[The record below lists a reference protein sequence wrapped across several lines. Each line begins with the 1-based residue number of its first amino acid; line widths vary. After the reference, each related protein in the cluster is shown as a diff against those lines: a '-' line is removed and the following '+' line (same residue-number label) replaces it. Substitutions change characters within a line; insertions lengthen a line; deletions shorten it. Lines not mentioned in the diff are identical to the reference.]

1 MSRMSRTKTVY
12 INSSV
17 TLISQIFQVILG
29 FVIRKLFIDYLGVE
43 YLGYNSVFANILQ
56 MLNLADM
63 GIGVA
68 ITSYLYKP
76 LAENN
81 LDRISAI
88 MKIYKNIYCILG
100 LIVFGVGLIFSI
112 NLNVLIPDAAC
123 SILYL
128 RILFYINLIGTVS
141 TYFLAYKR
149 TLLIADQKSY
159 IANIVDTSVY
169 FVISILQLISLII
182 FPNYIIYLSL
192 NIAKNIISNIL
203 ISLNVNKNYSFI
215 NNNADLNLIN
225 EYRPQIIQYVKDVF
239 VSRIG
244 AVIYYSTDNIILSV
258 IKGSLL
264 TGYLSNYTLITGQLN
279 TVVNQVLSSV
289 QATFGNFISVTNS
302 NEEKMKMTNNYFCV
316 NFCIG
321 NFCMLCFSLL
331 AQPFIKL
338 FFGEAMLLDLSTAIW
353 LGVNLLLTF
362 LIQLPSQV
370 FVIYKLFRYDRPIII
385 VSATLNI
392 IISIILV
399 NILGINGVLIGTF
412 LTSLIY
418 LFSRF
423 YIIAKYVYNVRYFD
437 YVKRIF
443 YYGLIS
449 IFTFLILYFATMNL
463 NGTGVIWFAIKTVI
477 VGLLAVFCTALFLA
491 FTKEFEFL
499 KNKLL
504 PKKIR
509 KYANKWVI
517 AIVCIL
523 IIVIS
528 VILGGGYTNKLDFI
542 ETGNKSYIRTDSY
555 VEDLNTGKNI
565 FSLSFDDTILIFE
578 DINENKYESVFE
590 NSTLNW
596 YKELHDKYGV
606 VISCYVYYEDNDF
619 NLTQISD
626 KYKSE
631 FIANSDWLRFGFHT
645 LNSNTNYKDGEII
658 NDYTKTVKE
667 LERIVGGQT
676 IDNVIRLQ
684 MFQGSY
690 EEIKKLSQLNE
701 QPVKGLYTA
710 DDNRQSYYLSYDN
723 NYYIYNHD
731 ELYDNETNLYFFSTD
746 FRTEYVNNIDLK
758 LKELSN
764 NSWRNQL
771 GDLVVFSHEWALGME
786 NRKKLEKVCRYAYNK
801 GYNFEF
807 FEDIIDIVE

>member
-1 MSRMSRTKTVY
+1 MSKMSRTKIVY

-88 MKIYKNIYCILG
+88 MKIYKNIYSILG
-100 LIVFGVGLIFSI
+100 LIVFGVGLIISI
-112 NLNVLIPDAAC
+112 NLNILIPDATC
-123 SILYL
+123 SIGYL
-128 RILFYINLIGTVS
+128 RLLFYINLIGTVS

-399 NILGINGVLIGTF
+399 NIFGINGVLIGTF

-463 NGTGVIWFAIKTVI
+463 NGTGVIWFAIKAVI

-491 FTKEFEFL
+491 FTKEFGFL

-504 PKKIR
+504 PEKIR

-523 IIVIS
+523 IIGIS
-528 VILGGGYTNKLDFI
+528 VILGRYTNKLDFI
-542 ETGNKSYIRTDSY
+542 ESGNKTYIRTDSY

-578 DINENKYESVFE
+578 DIDNNNYDSVFE
-590 NSTLNW
+590 NSILNW

-606 VISCYVYYEDNDF
+606 VISCYVYYEDKDF
-619 NLTQISD
+619 NLTQFSD
-626 KYKSE
+626 KYKAE

-645 LNSNTNYKDGEII
+645 LNAYKDYKDGEII
-658 NDYTKTVKE
+658 NDYTKVVKE
-667 LERIVGGQT
+667 LERIVGSQT

-684 MFQGSY
+684 MFKGSY

-701 QPVKGLYTA
+701 QPIKGLYTA
-710 DDNRQSYYLSYDN
+710 DDNRQSYYLSNDD

-731 ELYDNETNLYFFSTD
+731 ELYDTKTNLYFLSTD
-746 FRTEYVNNIDLK
+746 FRTEYVNNIDFK

-764 NSWRNQL
+764 NSWCNQL
-771 GDLVVFSHEWALGME
+771 GDLVVFSHEWALGIE
-786 NRKKLEKVCRYAYNK
+786 NRKKIEKVCKYACNK

-807 FEDIIDIVE
+807 FEDVLNIVE

>member
-1 MSRMSRTKTVY
+1 MSKMSRTKIVY

-88 MKIYKNIYCILG
+88 MKIYKNIYSILG
-100 LIVFGVGLIFSI
+100 LIVFGVGLIISI
-112 NLNVLIPDAAC
+112 NLNILIPDATC
-123 SILYL
+123 SIGYL
-128 RILFYINLIGTVS
+128 RLLFYINLIGTVS

-399 NILGINGVLIGTF
+399 NIFGINGVLIGTF

-449 IFTFLILYFATMNL
+449 IFTFLILYFATTNL
-463 NGTGVIWFAIKTVI
+463 NGTGVIWFAIKAVI

-491 FTKEFEFL
+491 FTKEFGFL
-499 KNKLL
+499 KKKLL
-504 PKKIR
+504 PEKIR

-523 IIVIS
+523 IIGIS
-528 VILGGGYTNKLDFI
+528 VILGRYTNKLDFI
-542 ETGNKSYIRTDSY
+542 ESGNKTYIRTDSY

-578 DINENKYESVFE
+578 DIDNNNYDSVFE
-590 NSTLNW
+590 NSILNW

-606 VISCYVYYEDNDF
+606 VISCYVYYEDKDF
-619 NLTQISD
+619 NLTQFSD
-626 KYKSE
+626 KYKAE

-645 LNSNTNYKDGEII
+645 LNAYKDYKDGEII
-658 NDYTKTVKE
+658 NDYTKVVKE
-667 LERIVGGQT
+667 LERIVGSQT

-684 MFQGSY
+684 MFKGSY
-690 EEIKKLSQLNE
+690 EEIKNYHNLMNSQ
-701 QPVKGLYTA
+701 
-710 DDNRQSYYLSYDN
+710 
-723 NYYIYNHD
+723 
-731 ELYDNETNLYFFSTD
+731 
-746 FRTEYVNNIDLK
+746 
-758 LKELSN
+758 
-764 NSWRNQL
+764 
-771 GDLVVFSHEWALGME
+771 
-786 NRKKLEKVCRYAYNK
+786 
-801 GYNFEF
+801 
-807 FEDIIDIVE
+807 

>member
-1 MSRMSRTKTVY
+1 MSKMSRTKIVY

-88 MKIYKNIYCILG
+88 MKIYKNIYSILG
-100 LIVFGVGLIFSI
+100 LIVFGVGLIISI
-112 NLNVLIPDAAC
+112 NLNILIPDATC
-123 SILYL
+123 SIGYL
-128 RILFYINLIGTVS
+128 RLLFYINLIGTVS

-399 NILGINGVLIGTF
+399 NIFGINGVLIGTF

-463 NGTGVIWFAIKTVI
+463 NGTGVIWFAIKAVI

-491 FTKEFEFL
+491 FTKEFGFL

-504 PKKIR
+504 PEKIR

-523 IIVIS
+523 IIGIS
-528 VILGGGYTNKLDFI
+528 VILGRYTNKLDFI
-542 ETGNKSYIRTDSY
+542 ESGNKTYIRTDSY

-578 DINENKYESVFE
+578 DIDNNNYDSVFE
-590 NSTLNW
+590 NSILNW

-606 VISCYVYYEDNDF
+606 VISCYVYYEDKDF
-619 NLTQISD
+619 NLTQFSD
-626 KYKSE
+626 KYKAE

-645 LNSNTNYKDGEII
+645 LNAYKDYKDGEII
-658 NDYTKTVKE
+658 ND
-667 LERIVGGQT
+667 
-676 IDNVIRLQ
+676 
-684 MFQGSY
+684 F
-690 EEIKKLSQLNE
+690 IK
-701 QPVKGLYTA
+701 LY
-710 DDNRQSYYLSYDN
+710 
-723 NYYIYNHD
+723 I
-731 ELYDNETNLYFFSTD
+731 
-746 FRTEYVNNIDLK
+746 
-758 LKELSN
+758 
-764 NSWRNQL
+764 
-771 GDLVVFSHEWALGME
+771 
-786 NRKKLEKVCRYAYNK
+786 
-801 GYNFEF
+801 
-807 FEDIIDIVE
+807 

>member
-1 MSRMSRTKTVY
+1 MSKMSRTKIVY

-88 MKIYKNIYCILG
+88 MKIYKNIYSILG
-100 LIVFGVGLIFSI
+100 LIVFGVGLIISI
-112 NLNVLIPDAAC
+112 NLNILIPDATC
-123 SILYL
+123 SIGYL
-128 RILFYINLIGTVS
+128 RLLFYINLIGTVS

-399 NILGINGVLIGTF
+399 NIFGINGVLIGTF

-463 NGTGVIWFAIKTVI
+463 NGTGVIWFAIKAVI

-491 FTKEFEFL
+491 FTKEFGFL

-504 PKKIR
+504 PEKIR

-523 IIVIS
+523 IIGIS
-528 VILGGGYTNKLDFI
+528 VILGRYTNKLDFI
-542 ETGNKSYIRTDSY
+542 ESGNKTYIRTDSY

-578 DINENKYESVFE
+578 DIDNNNYDSVFE
-590 NSTLNW
+590 NSILNW

-606 VISCYVYYEDNDF
+606 VISCYVYYEDKDF
-619 NLTQISD
+619 NLTQFSD
-626 KYKSE
+626 KYKAE

-645 LNSNTNYKDGEII
+645 LNAYKDYKDGEII
-658 NDYTKTVKE
+658 NDYTKVVKE
-667 LERIVGGQT
+667 LERIVGSQT

-684 MFQGSY
+684 MFKGSY

-701 QPVKGLYTA
+701 QPIKGLYTA
-710 DDNRQSYYLSYDN
+710 DDNRQSYYLSNDD

-731 ELYDNETNLYFFSTD
+731 ELYDTKTNLYFLSTD
-746 FRTEYVNNIDLK
+746 FRTEYVNNIDFK

-764 NSWRNQL
+764 NSWCNQL
-771 GDLVVFSHEWALGME
+771 GDLVVFSHEWALGIE
-786 NRKKLEKVCRYAYNK
+786 NRKKIEKVCKYACNK

-807 FEDIIDIVE
+807 LKM

>member
-1 MSRMSRTKTVY
+1 MSKMSRTKIVY

-88 MKIYKNIYCILG
+88 MKIYKNIYSILG
-100 LIVFGVGLIFSI
+100 LIVFGVGLIISI
-112 NLNVLIPDAAC
+112 NLNILIPDATC
-123 SILYL
+123 SIGYL
-128 RILFYINLIGTVS
+128 RLLFYINLIGTVS

-399 NILGINGVLIGTF
+399 NIFGINGVLIGTF

-463 NGTGVIWFAIKTVI
+463 NGTGVIWFAIKAVI

-491 FTKEFEFL
+491 FTKEFGFL

-504 PKKIR
+504 PEKIR

-523 IIVIS
+523 IIGIS
-528 VILGGGYTNKLDFI
+528 VILGRYTNKLDFI
-542 ETGNKSYIRTDSY
+542 ESGNKTYIRTDSY

-578 DINENKYESVFE
+578 DIDNNNYDSVFE
-590 NSTLNW
+590 NSILNW

-606 VISCYVYYEDNDF
+606 VISCYVYYEDKDF
-619 NLTQISD
+619 NLTQFSD
-626 KYKSE
+626 KYKAE

-645 LNSNTNYKDGEII
+645 LNAYKDYKDGEII
-658 NDYTKTVKE
+658 NDYTKVVKE
-667 LERIVGGQT
+667 LERIVGSQT

-684 MFQGSY
+684 MFKGSY

-701 QPVKGLYTA
+701 QPIKGLYTA
-710 DDNRQSYYLSYDN
+710 DDNRQSYLF
-723 NYYIYNHD
+723 I
-731 ELYDNETNLYFFSTD
+731 
-746 FRTEYVNNIDLK
+746 K
-758 LKELSN
+758 
-764 NSWRNQL
+764 
-771 GDLVVFSHEWALGME
+771 
-786 NRKKLEKVCRYAYNK
+786 
-801 GYNFEF
+801 
-807 FEDIIDIVE
+807 

>member
-1 MSRMSRTKTVY
+1 MSKMSRTKIVY

-88 MKIYKNIYCILG
+88 MKIYKNIYSILG
-100 LIVFGVGLIFSI
+100 LIVFGVGLIISI
-112 NLNVLIPDAAC
+112 NLNILIPDATC
-123 SILYL
+123 SIGYL
-128 RILFYINLIGTVS
+128 RLLFYINLIGTVS

-399 NILGINGVLIGTF
+399 NIFGINGVLIGTF

-463 NGTGVIWFAIKTVI
+463 NGTGVIWFAIKAVI

-491 FTKEFEFL
+491 FTKEFGFL

-504 PKKIR
+504 PEKIR

-523 IIVIS
+523 IIGIS
-528 VILGGGYTNKLDFI
+528 VILGRYTNKLDFI
-542 ETGNKSYIRTDSY
+542 ESGNKTYIRTDSY

-578 DINENKYESVFE
+578 DIDNNNYDSVFE
-590 NSTLNW
+590 NSILNW

-606 VISCYVYYEDNDF
+606 VISCYVYYEDKDF
-619 NLTQISD
+619 NLTQFSD
-626 KYKSE
+626 KYKAE

-645 LNSNTNYKDGEII
+645 LNAYKDYKDGEII
-658 NDYTKTVKE
+658 NDYTKVVKE
-667 LERIVGGQT
+667 LERIVGSQT

-684 MFQGSY
+684 MFKGSY

-701 QPVKGLYTA
+701 QPIKGLYTA
-710 DDNRQSYYLSYDN
+710 DDNRQSIIYQMMIIIIYIITT
-723 NYYIYNHD
+723 NYMILKPIYI
-731 ELYDNETNLYFFSTD
+731 F
-746 FRTEYVNNIDLK
+746 
-758 LKELSN
+758 
-764 NSWRNQL
+764 
-771 GDLVVFSHEWALGME
+771 
-786 NRKKLEKVCRYAYNK
+786 
-801 GYNFEF
+801 
-807 FEDIIDIVE
+807 

>member
-1 MSRMSRTKTVY
+1 MSKMSRTKIVY

-88 MKIYKNIYCILG
+88 MKIYKNIYSILG
-100 LIVFGVGLIFSI
+100 LIVFGVGLIISI
-112 NLNVLIPDAAC
+112 NLNILIPDATC
-123 SILYL
+123 SIGYL
-128 RILFYINLIGTVS
+128 RLLFYINLIGTVS

-399 NILGINGVLIGTF
+399 NIFGINGVLIGTF

-463 NGTGVIWFAIKTVI
+463 NGTGVIWFAIKAVI

-491 FTKEFEFL
+491 FTKEFGFL

-504 PKKIR
+504 PEKIR

-523 IIVIS
+523 IIGIS
-528 VILGGGYTNKLDFI
+528 VILGRYTNKLDFI
-542 ETGNKSYIRTDSY
+542 ESGNKTYIRTDSY

-578 DINENKYESVFE
+578 DIDNNNYDSVFE
-590 NSTLNW
+590 NSILNW

-606 VISCYVYYEDNDF
+606 VISCYVYYEDKDF
-619 NLTQISD
+619 NLTQFSD
-626 KYKSE
+626 KYKAE

-645 LNSNTNYKDGEII
+645 LNAYKDYKDGEII
-658 NDYTKTVKE
+658 NDYTKVVKE
-667 LERIVGGQT
+667 LERIVGSQT

-684 MFQGSY
+684 MFKGSY

-701 QPVKGLYTA
+701 QPIKGLYTA
-710 DDNRQSYYLSYDN
+710 DDNRQSYYLSNDD

-731 ELYDNETNLYFFSTD
+731 ELYDTKPIYIF
-746 FRTEYVNNIDLK
+746 
-758 LKELSN
+758 
-764 NSWRNQL
+764 
-771 GDLVVFSHEWALGME
+771 
-786 NRKKLEKVCRYAYNK
+786 
-801 GYNFEF
+801 
-807 FEDIIDIVE
+807 

>member
-1 MSRMSRTKTVY
+1 MSKMSRTKIVY

-88 MKIYKNIYCILG
+88 MKIYKNIYSILG
-100 LIVFGVGLIFSI
+100 LIVFGVGLIISI
-112 NLNVLIPDAAC
+112 NLNILIPDATC
-123 SILYL
+123 SIGYL
-128 RILFYINLIGTVS
+128 RLLFYINLIGTVS

-399 NILGINGVLIGTF
+399 NIFGINGVLIGTF

-463 NGTGVIWFAIKTVI
+463 NGTGVIWFAIKAVI

-491 FTKEFEFL
+491 FTKEFGFL

-504 PKKIR
+504 PEKIR

-523 IIVIS
+523 IIGIS
-528 VILGGGYTNKLDFI
+528 VILGRYTNKLDFI
-542 ETGNKSYIRTDSY
+542 ESGNKTYIRTDSY
-555 VEDLNTGKNI
+555 VEDLNTGK
-565 FSLSFDDTILIFE
+565 
-578 DINENKYESVFE
+578 KY
-590 NSTLNW
+590 
-596 YKELHDKYGV
+596 
-606 VISCYVYYEDNDF
+606 I
-619 NLTQISD
+619 
-626 KYKSE
+626 
-631 FIANSDWLRFGFHT
+631 
-645 LNSNTNYKDGEII
+645 
-658 NDYTKTVKE
+658 
-667 LERIVGGQT
+667 
-676 IDNVIRLQ
+676 
-684 MFQGSY
+684 
-690 EEIKKLSQLNE
+690 
-701 QPVKGLYTA
+701 
-710 DDNRQSYYLSYDN
+710 
-723 NYYIYNHD
+723 
-731 ELYDNETNLYFFSTD
+731 
-746 FRTEYVNNIDLK
+746 
-758 LKELSN
+758 
-764 NSWRNQL
+764 
-771 GDLVVFSHEWALGME
+771 
-786 NRKKLEKVCRYAYNK
+786 
-801 GYNFEF
+801 
-807 FEDIIDIVE
+807 

>member
-1 MSRMSRTKTVY
+1 MSKMSRTKIVY

-88 MKIYKNIYCILG
+88 MKIYKNIYSILG
-100 LIVFGVGLIFSI
+100 LIVFGVGLIISI
-112 NLNVLIPDAAC
+112 NLNILIPDATC
-123 SILYL
+123 SIGYL
-128 RILFYINLIGTVS
+128 RLLFYINLIGTVS

-399 NILGINGVLIGTF
+399 NIFGINGVLIGTF

-463 NGTGVIWFAIKTVI
+463 NGTGVIWFAIKAVI

-491 FTKEFEFL
+491 FTKEFGFL

-504 PKKIR
+504 PEKIR

-523 IIVIS
+523 IIGIS
-528 VILGGGYTNKLDFI
+528 VILGRYTNKLDFI
-542 ETGNKSYIRTDSY
+542 ESGNKTYIRTDSY

-578 DINENKYESVFE
+578 DIDNNNYDSVFE
-590 NSTLNW
+590 NSILNW

-606 VISCYVYYEDNDF
+606 VISCYVYYEDKDF
-619 NLTQISD
+619 NLTQ
-626 KYKSE
+626 
-631 FIANSDWLRFGFHT
+631 F
-645 LNSNTNYKDGEII
+645 
-658 NDYTKTVKE
+658 
-667 LERIVGGQT
+667 
-676 IDNVIRLQ
+676 
-684 MFQGSY
+684 
-690 EEIKKLSQLNE
+690 
-701 QPVKGLYTA
+701 
-710 DDNRQSYYLSYDN
+710 
-723 NYYIYNHD
+723 
-731 ELYDNETNLYFFSTD
+731 
-746 FRTEYVNNIDLK
+746 
-758 LKELSN
+758 
-764 NSWRNQL
+764 
-771 GDLVVFSHEWALGME
+771 
-786 NRKKLEKVCRYAYNK
+786 
-801 GYNFEF
+801 
-807 FEDIIDIVE
+807 

>member
-1 MSRMSRTKTVY
+1 MSKMSRTKIVY

-88 MKIYKNIYCILG
+88 MKIYKNIYSILG
-100 LIVFGVGLIFSI
+100 LIVFGVGLIISI
-112 NLNVLIPDAAC
+112 NLNILIPDATC
-123 SILYL
+123 SIGYL
-128 RILFYINLIGTVS
+128 RLLFYINLIGTVS

-399 NILGINGVLIGTF
+399 NIFGINGVLIGTF

-463 NGTGVIWFAIKTVI
+463 NGTGVIWFAIKAVI

-491 FTKEFEFL
+491 FTKEFGFL

-504 PKKIR
+504 PEKIR

-523 IIVIS
+523 IIGIS
-528 VILGGGYTNKLDFI
+528 VILGRYTNKLDFI
-542 ETGNKSYIRTDSY
+542 ESGNKTYIRTDSY

-578 DINENKYESVFE
+578 DIDNNNYDSVFE
-590 NSTLNW
+590 NSILNW

-606 VISCYVYYEDNDF
+606 VISCYVYYEDKDF
-619 NLTQISD
+619 NLTQFSD
-626 KYKSE
+626 KYKAE

-645 LNSNTNYKDGEII
+645 LNAYKDYK
-658 NDYTKTVKE
+658 D
-667 LERIVGGQT
+667 
-676 IDNVIRLQ
+676 
-684 MFQGSY
+684 
-690 EEIKKLSQLNE
+690 
-701 QPVKGLYTA
+701 
-710 DDNRQSYYLSYDN
+710 
-723 NYYIYNHD
+723 
-731 ELYDNETNLYFFSTD
+731 
-746 FRTEYVNNIDLK
+746 
-758 LKELSN
+758 
-764 NSWRNQL
+764 
-771 GDLVVFSHEWALGME
+771 
-786 NRKKLEKVCRYAYNK
+786 
-801 GYNFEF
+801 
-807 FEDIIDIVE
+807 

>member
-1 MSRMSRTKTVY
+1 MSKMSRTKIVY

-68 ITSYLYKP
+68 IKSYLYKP
-76 LAENN
+76 LEENN
-81 LDRISAI
+81 LDRICAI
-88 MKIYKNIYCILG
+88 MKIYKNIYSILG
-100 LIVFGVGLIFSI
+100 LIVFGVGLIISI
-112 NLNVLIPDAAC
+112 NLNILIPDATC
-123 SILYL
+123 SIGYL
-128 RILFYINLIGTVS
+128 RLLFYINLIGTVS

-399 NILGINGVLIGTF
+399 NIFGINGVLIVTVEAF
-412 LTSLIY
+412 SSLTLCSKA
-418 LFSRF
+418 R
-423 YIIAKYVYNVRYFD
+423 
-437 YVKRIF
+437 
-443 YYGLIS
+443 
-449 IFTFLILYFATMNL
+449 
-463 NGTGVIWFAIKTVI
+463 
-477 VGLLAVFCTALFLA
+477 
-491 FTKEFEFL
+491 
-499 KNKLL
+499 
-504 PKKIR
+504 
-509 KYANKWVI
+509 
-517 AIVCIL
+517 
-523 IIVIS
+523 
-528 VILGGGYTNKLDFI
+528 
-542 ETGNKSYIRTDSY
+542 
-555 VEDLNTGKNI
+555 
-565 FSLSFDDTILIFE
+565 
-578 DINENKYESVFE
+578 
-590 NSTLNW
+590 
-596 YKELHDKYGV
+596 
-606 VISCYVYYEDNDF
+606 
-619 NLTQISD
+619 
-626 KYKSE
+626 
-631 FIANSDWLRFGFHT
+631 
-645 LNSNTNYKDGEII
+645 
-658 NDYTKTVKE
+658 
-667 LERIVGGQT
+667 
-676 IDNVIRLQ
+676 
-684 MFQGSY
+684 
-690 EEIKKLSQLNE
+690 KLSL
-701 QPVKGLYTA
+701 
-710 DDNRQSYYLSYDN
+710 R
-723 NYYIYNHD
+723 
-731 ELYDNETNLYFFSTD
+731 
-746 FRTEYVNNIDLK
+746 
-758 LKELSN
+758 
-764 NSWRNQL
+764 
-771 GDLVVFSHEWALGME
+771 
-786 NRKKLEKVCRYAYNK
+786 
-801 GYNFEF
+801 
-807 FEDIIDIVE
+807 

>member
-1 MSRMSRTKTVY
+1 MSKMSRTKIVY

-88 MKIYKNIYCILG
+88 MKIYKNIYSILG
-100 LIVFGVGLIFSI
+100 LIVFGVGLIISI
-112 NLNVLIPDAAC
+112 NLNILIPDATC
-123 SILYL
+123 SIGYL
-128 RILFYINLIGTVS
+128 RLLFYINLIGTVS

-399 NILGINGVLIGTF
+399 NIFGINGVLIGTF

-463 NGTGVIWFAIKTVI
+463 NGTGVIWFAIKAVI

-491 FTKEFEFL
+491 FTKEFGFL

-504 PKKIR
+504 PEKIR

-523 IIVIS
+523 IIGIS
-528 VILGGGYTNKLDFI
+528 VILGRYTNKLDFI
-542 ETGNKSYIRTDSY
+542 ESGNKTYIRTDSY

-578 DINENKYESVFE
+578 DIDNNNYDSVFE
-590 NSTLNW
+590 NSILNW
-596 YKELHDKYGV
+596 YKELHDK
-606 VISCYVYYEDNDF
+606 
-619 NLTQISD
+619 
-626 KYKSE
+626 
-631 FIANSDWLRFGFHT
+631 
-645 LNSNTNYKDGEII
+645 
-658 NDYTKTVKE
+658 
-667 LERIVGGQT
+667 
-676 IDNVIRLQ
+676 
-684 MFQGSY
+684 
-690 EEIKKLSQLNE
+690 
-701 QPVKGLYTA
+701 
-710 DDNRQSYYLSYDN
+710 
-723 NYYIYNHD
+723 
-731 ELYDNETNLYFFSTD
+731 
-746 FRTEYVNNIDLK
+746 
-758 LKELSN
+758 
-764 NSWRNQL
+764 
-771 GDLVVFSHEWALGME
+771 
-786 NRKKLEKVCRYAYNK
+786 
-801 GYNFEF
+801 
-807 FEDIIDIVE
+807 

>member
-1 MSRMSRTKTVY
+1 M
-12 INSSV
+12 
-17 TLISQIFQVILG
+17 
-29 FVIRKLFIDYLGVE
+29 
-43 YLGYNSVFANILQ
+43 
-56 MLNLADM
+56 
-63 GIGVA
+63 
-68 ITSYLYKP
+68 
-76 LAENN
+76 
-81 LDRISAI
+81 
-88 MKIYKNIYCILG
+88 
-100 LIVFGVGLIFSI
+100 
-112 NLNVLIPDAAC
+112 
-123 SILYL
+123 
-128 RILFYINLIGTVS
+128 
-141 TYFLAYKR
+141 
-149 TLLIADQKSY
+149 
-159 IANIVDTSVY
+159 
-169 FVISILQLISLII
+169 
-182 FPNYIIYLSL
+182 SL